1 MHAHGS
7 SIWALILP
15 AGQKMAANNAQIA
28 QNRNLL
34 FIIYSSLLHHHF
46 IASSSYASGL
56 AFAHPGLTRVGLAA
70 LLENVSLLL
79 RQTVEQL
86 FHTEGVEVGG
96 GFETDLLGQ
105 QMQIFG

>member
-34 FIIYSSLLHHHF
+34 FIIQIIVIHIPRTPNGVRKTAIRHF
-46 IASSSYASGL
+46 FLPSPAD
-56 AFAHPGLTRVGLAA
+56 LTACPLTP
-70 LLENVSLLL
+70 NS
-79 RQTVEQL
+79 
-86 FHTEGVEVGG
+86 
-96 GFETDLLGQ
+96 
-105 QMQIFG
+105 